1 MKDRS
6 SRMPSR
12 RWWAALAVALSALIV
27 ARTNTVDAPA
37 DAMMADLAGSDAP
50 SSVEAERGG
59 AGFTLPSPGAGFT
72 LPSPGG
78 ASDGDS
84 SRYLWT
90 LESEIRALESE
101 LAVERARAELLQ
113 ESYSALE
120 SKFMRLTAALPLMD
134 GPAAAPEAQPL
145 STDAELRA
153 GAPRQPQVQPTPP
166 SVLDGSQRS
175 GLQRERKP
183 R

>member
-6 SRMPSR
+6 SRLPSR
-12 RWWAALAVALSALIV
+12 PWWAALAVALSALIV

-37 DAMMADLAGSDAP
+37 DAMMIDVAGSGAR

-59 AGFTLPSPGAGFT
+59 AGFTLPSPGD
-72 LPSPGG
+72 P
-78 ASDGDS
+78 SDGDS

-90 LESEIRALESE
+90 LESEIYALESE

-120 SKFMRLTAALPLMD
+120 AKFMRLTAALSLIE
-134 GPAAAPEAQPL
+134 GPAAAPEAQRP
-145 STDAELRA
+145 STVAEPRA
-153 GAPRQPQVQPTPP
+153 GAPRPSQVQPTPP

-175 GLQRERKP
+175 GLQHERKP

>member
-1 MKDRS
+1 MTLLQ

-12 RWWAALAVALSALIV
+12 RWWAALAVALSVLIV

-37 DAMMADLAGSDAP
+37 DAMTVDLADTGARRGVEEGQAGS
-50 SSVEAERGG
+50 
-59 AGFTLPSPGAGFT
+59 GFTLPSPGA
-72 LPSPGG
+72 P
-78 ASDGDS
+78 ADGDS

-113 ESYSALE
+113 QSYSALE
-120 SKFMRLTAALPLMD
+120 AKFMRLTAALPRVAAPAGVWEARQPSTDDELR
-134 GPAAAPEAQPL
+134 AAAPQQPH
-145 STDAELRA
+145 
-153 GAPRQPQVQPTPP
+153 VQPTPP
-166 SVLDGSQRS
+166 PVLDGPLRS
-175 GLQRERKP
+175 DLQRERKP

>member
-1 MKDRS
+1 MKNRS

-37 DAMMADLAGSDAP
+37 DAMVTDLAGSDAP
-50 SSVEAERGG
+50 SSVEAKRGG
-59 AGFTLPSPGAGFT
+59 AGFTLPSPGG
-72 LPSPGG
+72 P
-78 ASDGDS
+78 SDGDS

-134 GPAAAPEAQPL
+134 GPAVSSEAQPL

-153 GAPRQPQVQPTPP
+153 GAPRQLQVQPTPP